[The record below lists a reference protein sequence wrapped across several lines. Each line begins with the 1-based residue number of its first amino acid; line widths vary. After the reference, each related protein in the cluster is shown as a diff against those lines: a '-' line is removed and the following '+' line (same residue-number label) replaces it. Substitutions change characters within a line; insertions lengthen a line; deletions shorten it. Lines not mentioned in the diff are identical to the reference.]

1 MTGEATES
9 QLIASLKYY
18 KTRHNY
24 IQKALYHLFELS
36 RNYQETR
43 VDLLQL
49 IIELMHIHIKSQ
61 SVQLTATTC
70 VYNLTKQNLCI
81 NIPNSLLTNTV
92 NTILTVMQNY
102 PNSIVVRIMP
112 SLRSNIFLLF

>member
-1 MTGEATES
+1 M
-9 QLIASLKYY
+9 
-18 KTRHNY
+18 
-24 IQKALYHLFELS
+24 FELS